1 MTQEEITKAAEAYT
15 DATRAYMFGYETE
28 LVMNAF
34 EAGAEWAL
42 ANQWH
47 DINKELP
54 RETENVLV
62 LSECQIPIIGKM
74 DSEIIKELNITYWCE
89 IPKFNEKGDE
99 R

>member
-54 RETENVLV
+54 KETENVLV
-62 LSECQIPIIGKM
+62 LSECQTPKM